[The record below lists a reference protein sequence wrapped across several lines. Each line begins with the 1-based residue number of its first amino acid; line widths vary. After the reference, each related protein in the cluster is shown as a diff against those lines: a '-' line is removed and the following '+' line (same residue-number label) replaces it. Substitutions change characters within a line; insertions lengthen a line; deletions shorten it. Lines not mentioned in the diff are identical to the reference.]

1 MRGVKPSGDPHLAAR
16 EHSGKGSRSARDRCL
31 WVSGS
36 SADHAR
42 AAPVE
47 TEKGGI
53 EMKTAAGYTRVTVW
67 LLAVV
72 TSLVLAPAGIAWAQ
86 PPETFREVSTQRVG
100 PMS

>member
-1 MRGVKPSGDPHLAAR
+1 
-16 EHSGKGSRSARDRCL
+16 
-31 WVSGS
+31 
-36 SADHAR
+36 
-42 AAPVE
+42 
-47 TEKGGI
+47 
-53 EMKTAAGYTRVTVW
+53 MKTAAGYTRVTVW